1 MAETLLFFAGTDVE
15 VARAAAARGER
26 VCALSEAAAHAL
38 MLAGAPCFR
47 AMDVLGDDPEMAL
60 YRAAADWTKGFGASA
75 VNVQGTRLREA
86 LRYRNTTLWWW
97 AELYLHHNTDAV
109 RRVRFIELVA
119 RVLDDAKPVRVRAH
133 GLPSDEMTLLRR
145 LCNVRKI
152 AFEAG
157 GSVPTKSRHERSAMV
172 TGLLDASKIMA
183 TAAKPSHALAAS
195 LPSNPIVFVSHA
207 AFWRTRSIASGMT
220 EEYEHYFDGLLAET
234 KKRGL
239 PTVTLGVGPQ
249 NTFRTR
255 SSAEKW
261 RERLSIT
268 ADERFLHIN
277 NFVTPRLAAQ
287 SMKAFGQ
294 AVAVHRTFRGAHS
307 LNTAFSHQ
315 DVAFAD
321 LSQDD
326 LAFTLLHQVPWAARC
341 LLEFEA
347 AFQRLRPK
355 LVCLYAESSGLGRAA
370 IEAARE
376 TEIKTLGVQHGILY
390 PNYFSYERF
399 ENEVNEGSPIP
410 DVTAMYGEEGV
421 RVLERVFRY
430 PKGHV
435 VATGSPRYD
444 DLAVEIRKVNRE
456 ERRANLGV
464 GANEKLIVL
473 ASRYKGIRDT
483 HKASGPAFSLLLDAI
498 HRLEGARLIVKPHP
512 AEPVDAYAKDIM
524 SSHVSDRVRVISDR
538 SLIDILPAADL
549 LVTVESLSA
558 TEALVAGIPVVI
570 LRHPS
575 NLREV
580 VTSGAAHGVAD
591 GADPLPVMEAL
602 LTDKK
607 TRDAWRIARDA
618 YLVDVAHGVD
628 GKALERLISLLS
640 AVADGKRTD
649 VRVPTQ

>member
-1 MAETLLFFAGTDVE
+1 MAETLLFFDGADVDA
-15 VARAAAARGER
+15 ARAATVRGER
-26 VCALSEAAAHAL
+26 VSALSDAAAHTL
-38 MLAGAPCFR
+38 MLAGVPSSR

-60 YRAAADWTKGFGASA
+60 YRAAANWTKGFGAAA
-75 VNVQGTRLREA
+75 VNAQGTTLREA

-119 RVLDDAKPVRVRAH
+119 RVLDEAQVSRVRAH
-133 GLPSDEMTLLRR
+133 GLPTDEMTLLHR
-145 LCNVRKI
+145 LCDARRI
-152 AFEAG
+152 GFEAG
-157 GSVPTKSRHERSAMV
+157 VSVAATSRHERSAMV
-172 TGLLDASKIMA
+172 TGLLDASKVIA
-183 TAAKPSHALAAS
+183 TATKPSRTLAAS

-207 AFWRTRSIASGMT
+207 AFWRTRSIAGGMT

-234 KKRGL
+234 QRRGL

-249 NTFRTR
+249 STFRTR

-261 RERLSIT
+261 RERLSIN

-294 AVAVHRTFRGAHS
+294 AVSVHRAFRGAPS
-307 LNTAFSHQ
+307 LNIAFSHR
-315 DVAFAD
+315 DVSFAD

-347 AFQRLRPK
+347 AFQRLQPK

-370 IEAARE
+370 IETARE
-376 TEIKTLGVQHGILY
+376 TRIKTLGIQHGILY

-410 DVTAMYGEEGV
+410 DVTAMYGDEGV

-430 PKGHV
+430 PKGRV

-444 DLAVEIRKVNRE
+444 DLAVEIQKANRE
-456 ERRANLGV
+456 ERRASLGV
-464 GANEKLIVL
+464 GANEKLIIL

-483 HKASGPAFSLLLDAI
+483 HKASGPAFSSLLDAI

-524 SSHVSDRVRVISDR
+524 ASHVRDRVRVILDR
-538 SLIDILPAADL
+538 SLTDILPAADL

-602 LTDKK
+602 LSHQK
-607 TRDAWRIARDA
+607 TRDAWKIARDA
-618 YLVDVAHGVD
+618 FLVDVAHGVD

-640 AVADGKRTD
+640 DVADGKRTE
-649 VRVPTQ
+649 VLVPTQ